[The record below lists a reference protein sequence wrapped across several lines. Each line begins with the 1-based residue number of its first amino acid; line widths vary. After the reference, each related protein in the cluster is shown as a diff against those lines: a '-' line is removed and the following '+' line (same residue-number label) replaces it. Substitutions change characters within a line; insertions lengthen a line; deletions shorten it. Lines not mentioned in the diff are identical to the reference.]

1 MNNLFNELK
10 DLLAQDD
17 RFMVDDDILKNQVV
31 EFALKLDKPLLKL
44 LLSHPRLKE
53 YFFVDVDGVLVF
65 DQEMFI
71 RFVNNKAFLPDS
83 YTSFK
88 NKIGLAVGDDYLQER
103 REVVLAWPYKDCVLQ
118 GGQDQEDA
126 KRDEI
131 FWNEILAPDEI
142 DRLFDPKVLTGFKRY
157 NIEGEHTVTEIAPTD
172 NLIIKGNNLLALHS
186 LKRRFAGKVK
196 LIYIDP
202 PYNNGED
209 SFGYNDRFNH
219 STWLTFIKN
228 RLEAARELLQDN
240 GVIFIHIG
248 DRELH
253 YLKVLTD
260 EVFGRDNFIATIPRK
275 TRSGKSDVPYKL
287 SQDFDWMI
295 AYTKRASRTTELFQR
310 TVDRKYYKSDDFP
323 DDEWR
328 LTDLTTQRTIYE
340 RPNSDFTLINPRNGE
355 EFPVNPNRCWG
366 ITKDSVDEYLS
377 RKKIVFPGDYDFLNI
392 KQPAMRVFKSEEIK
406 KRGED
411 FDKSYVS
418 SDFLNQAMDD
428 FLKNTTNKKG
438 TDEIVALFG
447 EKVFAYPKNELLL
460 QRIIEYTTVEN
471 DIVLDFNL
479 GSGTTAAVAH
489 KMGRQ
494 YIGIEQMDYVETITI
509 ERLKKVV
516 GRRVKAEGKLFEEIE
531 FDRGGISQDVGWQGG
546 GSFVYCE
553 LMQWNQRYIDQIET
567 AATQK
572 ELQTI
577 WQEMQAKAFLS
588 YRLDVAQFNQHAGDF
603 ADLNLDDQKKFLL
616 ETLDKNQLYVN
627 LSEMDDVTY
636 GVSEVDKTLNRQF
649 YELE

>member
-53 YFFVDVDGVLVF
+53 HFFVDVDGVLVF

-103 REVVLAWPYKDCVLQ
+103 REVVLAWPYKDCILQ

-157 NIEGEHTVTEIAPTD
+157 NIEGEHTVTEIDPTD

-186 LKRRFAGKVK
+186 LKKRFAGKVK

-202 PYNNGED
+202 PYNTGNGT
-209 SFGYNDRFNH
+209 FGYNDRFYH

-228 RLEAARELLQDN
+228 RLEIARTLLRDDGSIWIN
-240 GVIFIHIG
+240 IDDEGC
-248 DRELH
+248 H
-253 YLKVLTD
+253 YLKLICD
-260 EVFGRDNFIATIPRK
+260 EIFGRENFVRNIVWQKRTSPDVRATIGDGHEHILVFAK
-275 TRSGKSDVPYKL
+275 KL
-287 SQDFDWMI
+287 
-295 AYTKRASRTTELFQR
+295 ELFKP
-310 TVDRKYYKSDDFP
+310 TVNILPKTEEQKAQYKNP
-323 DDEWR
+323 DND
-328 LTDLTTQRTIYE
+328 
-340 RPNSDFTLINPRNGE
+340 PRG
-355 EFPVNPNRCWG
+355 PW
-366 ITKDSVDEYLS
+366 
-377 RKKIVFPGDYDFLNI
+377 
-392 KQPAMRVFKSEEIK
+392 
-406 KRGED
+406 
-411 FDKSYVS
+411 VS
-418 SDFLNQAMDD
+418 SDFTAQGYRPNQMYKIVTPGGAEYYPPEGRCW
-428 FLKNTTNKKG
+428 KNVEPVFKQLVAEGKIWFGQDGNGVPRRKTYLSETEGHVAWSWWPNSEVGHTQEAKKETN
-438 TDEIVALFG
+438 TIFG
-447 EKVFAYPKNELLL
+447 EADIFKTPKPERLA
-460 QRIIEYTTVEN
+460 QRIIQLASSEG
-471 DIVLDFNL
+471 DLVLDFFA

-494 YIGIEQMDYVETITI
+494 FITVEQMNYTPTLTVK
-509 ERLKKVV
+509 RLEKVV
-516 GRRVKAEGKLFEEIE
+516 GHKIQVEGKLFEEIE
-531 FDRGGISQDVGWQGG
+531 FDRGGVSQEVGWQGG

-553 LMQWNQRYIDQIET
+553 LRQWNQRYVDQIET
-567 AATQK
+567 ATTQE

-588 YRLDVAQFNQHAGDF
+588 YRLDVAQFSQYANDF
-603 ADLNLDDQKKFLL
+603 ADLNLADQKKFLL

-636 GVSEVDKTLNRQF
+636 GVSEEDKILNRQV
-649 YELE
+649 YGLE

>member
-1 MNNLFNELK
+1 MNNLFDELK
-10 DLLAQDD
+10 NLLTQDD
-17 RFMVDDDILKNQVV
+17 RFMVDDDILKNQVL

-53 YFFVDVDGVLVF
+53 HFFVEVNGILIF
-65 DQEMFI
+65 DQEKFI

-88 NKIGLAVGDDYLQER
+88 NKIGLAVGDGYLQER
-103 REVVLAWPYKDCVLQ
+103 REVILVWPYKDCVLQ

-157 NIEGEHTVTEIAPTD
+157 DIEGEHSVTEISSTD
-172 NLIIKGNNLLALHS
+172 NFIIKGNNLLALHS
-186 LKRRFAGKVK
+186 LKKRFAGKVK

-202 PYNNGED
+202 PYNTGNGT
-209 SFGYNDRFNH
+209 FGYNDRFYH

-228 RLEAARELLQDN
+228 RLEAAQTLLRDDGSIWIN
-240 GVIFIHIG
+240 IDDEGC
-248 DRELH
+248 H
-253 YLKVLTD
+253 YLKLICD
-260 EVFGRDNFIATIPRK
+260 EVFGRENFVRNVVWQKRTSPDVRATI
-275 TRSGKSDVPYKL
+275 GDGHEHILV
-287 SQDFDWMI
+287 F
-295 AYTKRASRTTELFQR
+295 A
-310 TVDRKYYKSDDFP
+310 
-323 DDEWR
+323 
-328 LTDLTTQRTIYE
+328 
-340 RPNSDFTLINPRNGE
+340 
-355 EFPVNPNRCWG
+355 
-366 ITKDSVDEYLS
+366 
-377 RKKIVFPGDYDFLNI
+377 KKIET
-392 KQPAMRVFKSEEIK
+392 FKPIVNKLPKTKEQRAQYK
-406 KRGED
+406 NPDNDPRGLW
-411 FDKSYVS
+411 VS
-418 SDFLNQAMDD
+418 SDYTAQGYRPNQMYKIVTPGGAEHYPPEGYCW
-428 FLKNTTNKKG
+428 KNIEGVFKQLVTEGRIWFGQDGKGIPRRKTYLYESEDQAAWSWWPNSEVGHTQEAKKETNA
-438 TDEIVALFG
+438 IFG
-447 EKVFAYPKNELLL
+447 ETDIFKTPKPERLA
-460 QRIIEYTTVEN
+460 QRIIHLASN
-471 DIVLDFNL
+471 PGDLVLDFFA

-494 YIGIEQMDYVETITI
+494 FITVEQMNYTPTITM

-531 FDRGGISQDVGWQGG
+531 FDWGGISQDVGWQGG

-567 AATQK
+567 AATQE

-588 YRLDVAQFNQHAGDF
+588 YRLDLAQFNQHAGDF

-636 GVSEVDKTLNRQF
+636 GVSEADKTLNRQF

>member
-53 YFFVDVDGVLVF
+53 HFFVDVDGVLVF

-186 LKRRFAGKVK
+186 LKKRFAGKVK

-567 AATQK
+567 AATQE